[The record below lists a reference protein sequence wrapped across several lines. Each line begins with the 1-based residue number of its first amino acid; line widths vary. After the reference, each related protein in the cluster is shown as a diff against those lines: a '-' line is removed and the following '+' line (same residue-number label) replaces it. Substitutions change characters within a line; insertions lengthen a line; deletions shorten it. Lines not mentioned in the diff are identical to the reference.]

1 MMYMIYGVT
10 DCPHCL
16 RAQALCMEKDVD
28 YAWVM
33 MDWSK
38 EYREYIK
45 GSWKWKTYPIITK
58 MSFDEDGSEEFI
70 VGGFDELQAELLSAE
85 EQHTYYVEKLEPGD
99 LVRWIVDYKV
109 FVATGDGDVH
119 PINAI
124 WAYGII
130 IEVSGIDPLSVVLV
144 RLDTKTHQILHM
156 IHDGFELVSKANGD

>member
-1 MMYMIYGVT
+1 MYMIYGVT

-45 GSWKWKTYPIITK
+45 DSWKWKTYPIITD

-70 VGGFDELQAELLSAE
+70 VGGFDELKGRLLS
-85 EQHTYYVEKLEPGD
+85 
-99 LVRWIVDYKV
+99 
-109 FVATGDGDVH
+109 
-119 PINAI
+119 
-124 WAYGII
+124 
-130 IEVSGIDPLSVVLV
+130 
-144 RLDTKTHQILHM
+144 LDQ
-156 IHDGFELVSKANGD
+156 

>member
-28 YAWVM
+28 YVWVM

-38 EYREYIK
+38 DYREHVK
-45 GSWKWKTYPIITK
+45 RDWKWKTYPVITK
-58 MSFDEDGSEEFI
+58 VSFTDLTSSEVL

-85 EQHTYYVEKLEPGD
+85 EQHTYYVERLEPGD